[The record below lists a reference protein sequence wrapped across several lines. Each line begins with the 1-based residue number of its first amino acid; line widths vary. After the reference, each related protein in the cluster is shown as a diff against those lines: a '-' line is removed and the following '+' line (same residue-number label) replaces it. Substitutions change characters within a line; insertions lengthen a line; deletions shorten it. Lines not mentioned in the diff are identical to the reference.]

1 MDSERPACG
10 EVGEEVGYINGS
22 LKGRITQRD
31 LKLPEWRLVASEKLS
46 KKLIRTEQ

>member
-22 LKGRITQRD
+22 KRQNN
-31 LKLPEWRLVASEKLS
+31 
-46 KKLIRTEQ
+46 TERFKAPRVEAGCLGEVEQEAD